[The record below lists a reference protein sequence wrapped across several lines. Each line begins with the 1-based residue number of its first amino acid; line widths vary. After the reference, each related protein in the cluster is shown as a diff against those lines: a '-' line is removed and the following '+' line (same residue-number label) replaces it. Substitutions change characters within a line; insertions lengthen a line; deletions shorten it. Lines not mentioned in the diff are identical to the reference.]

1 MPPPPYPPPGKPPQ
15 APLPPDRVYATP
27 LLRLKIQ
34 DLSEKGGRGFLSCID
49 AAGVLEKAVR
59 TVLDL
64 LYPGQYW
71 ASWPGS
77 RSVTLVLSSFGGV
90 AYTRGKALDHDHKE
104 IHLST
109 DYVAGIEPALLKRE
123 ITGVIVHEMV
133 HCWQW
138 NACGTAPGGLIEGLA
153 DWVRLRADLAPPH
166 WKRTAGDRWDAG
178 YQVTAWF
185 LDWLENK
192 YGTGTVPKLNH
203 LLKEVK
209 YDEEEYWCGRSGLH
223 KSVQELWKDYKSWV
237 EDQGKEEVGEL
248 EGKEGKDENETHYDE
263 RKGREERRREVAAAR
278 DVIEKCRQEIAN
290 RHVREIGPG
299 NNSEKFQS
307 ERDEVVPTTE
317 GAETKLENGWTE
329 LNSSDIEL
337 GRRESGSEVTLAQRP
352 KKEKEI

>member
-1 MPPPPYPPPGKPPQ
+1 MPPPPYPSPGKPPQ
-15 APLPPDRVYATP
+15 APFPPRRVYPTP

-34 DLSEKGGRGFLSCID
+34 DLSEKGARSFLSCID
-49 AAGVLEKAVR
+49 AAGVLEEAVR

-71 ASWPGS
+71 ESWPGS

-109 DYVAGIEPALLKRE
+109 DYVAGIKPDLLKRE

-138 NACGTAPGGLIEGLA
+138 DGCGTAPGGLIEGLA
-153 DWVRLRADLAPPH
+153 DWVRLRADLSPPH
-166 WKRTAGDRWDAG
+166 WKRTTGDRWDAG
-178 YQVTAWF
+178 YQMTAWF
-185 LDWLENK
+185 LDWLEK
-192 YGTGTVPKLNH
+192 EYGTGTVPRLNH

-223 KSVQELWKDYKSWV
+223 KSVQELWKDYKRWV
-237 EDQGKEEVGEL
+237 ADEDKEEVGEL

-263 RKGREERRREVAAAR
+263 SKGREERRRAVAAAR
-278 DVIEKCRQEIAN
+278 EAIEKCKQEIAN
-290 RHVREIGPG
+290 RSV
-299 NNSEKFQS
+299 SEM
-307 ERDEVVPTTE
+307 DEVVPITE

-329 LNSSDIEL
+329 LNSSDVEL

-352 KKEKEI
+352 KKEREQ